1 MKKNPTRPAMSGH
14 PQGQGRPRTA
24 LRAVLLATAL
34 LSAGLVTP
42 ALAAN
47 KARLSTYDHG
57 KPVDYLPC
65 GAYALP
71 TRAAVLMGGGLDV
84 KEAFRWMIERMADCG
99 SGLTGRPGNL
109 LVIRAGGNP
118 AYDSFIYKLGKL
130 AAVQT
135 VVVPTVDAANST
147 ELEGYIRK
155 AGAIWFT
162 GGDQGDYYNFW
173 KGTLLERVLSDH
185 VRTYGIPVGG
195 TSAGMMILSQY
206 AYIAYPSTITS
217 AEALADPFKPDAVTI
232 KRDFWTYGTPFEPL
246 SGTVTD
252 SHFDARDRMGRLL
265 TFLARVIGD
274 GWSSAA
280 TARAIGVDQETAL
293 LMSTTPGSAGAPSVT
308 LRTVANPG
316 VDGAA
321 YLLRAASNSSL
332 VLAPGLPLTFTRVQV
347 RKLPAISAPSTY
359 ELNVDGG
366 QLSSSTGSTY

>member
-1 MKKNPTRPAMSGH
+1 MKKNPRTPGLSGH
-14 PQGQGRPRTA
+14 PTRSG
-24 LRAVLLATAL
+24 VAL
-34 LSAGLVTP
+34 LLSVATLLGGLAAP
-42 ALAAN
+42 ATAAN
-47 KARLSTYDHG
+47 KAKLSTYDHG
-57 KPVDYLPC
+57 KPVSYLPC
-65 GAYALP
+65 GAYPLP
-71 TRAAVLMGGGLDV
+71 RRAAVLMGGGLDV
-84 KEAFRWMIERMADCG
+84 KEAFSWMIDRMADCG
-99 SGLTGRPGNL
+99 SGVTGRPGNL

-135 VVVPTVDAANST
+135 VVVPTLDAANST
-147 ELEGYIRK
+147 ELEGYIRN

-173 KGTLLERVLSDH
+173 KGTLLERVVSDH

-217 AEALADPFKPDAVTI
+217 GEALSDPFKPDSVTI

-246 SGTVTD
+246 AATVTD
-252 SHFDARDRMGRLL
+252 SHFDTRDRMGRLV

-274 GWSSAA
+274 GWSTAA

-293 LMSTTPGSAGAPSVT
+293 LMTSTPGPSGTPSVT

-321 YLLRAASNSSL
+321 YLLKAASNSSF
-332 VLAPGLPLTFTRVQV
+332 VLTPGLPLTFTRVQV
-347 RKLPAISAPSTY
+347 QKLPAISAPSAY
-359 ELNVDGG
+359 ELNVNGG
-366 QLSSSTGSTY
+366 QLSSSTGSIY

>member
-1 MKKNPTRPAMSGH
+1 MKKNPRTPGLSGDSTRSG
-14 PQGQGRPRTA
+14 
-24 LRAVLLATAL
+24 VAL
-34 LSAGLVTP
+34 LLSVATLLGGLAVP
-42 ALAAN
+42 ATAAN
-47 KARLSTYDHG
+47 KVKLSTYDHG
-57 KPVDYLPC
+57 KPVGYLPC
-65 GAYALP
+65 GAYPLP
-71 TRAAVLMGGGLDV
+71 QRAAVLMGGGLDV
-84 KEAFRWMIERMADCG
+84 KEAFSWMIDRMADCG
-99 SGLTGRPGNL
+99 SGVTGRPGNL

-147 ELEGYIRK
+147 ELEGYIRN

-173 KGTLLERVLSDH
+173 KGTLLERVVSDH

-217 AEALADPFKPDAVTI
+217 GEALSDPFKPDSVTV

-246 SGTVTD
+246 SATVTD
-252 SHFDARDRMGRLL
+252 SHFDTRDRMGRLV

-274 GWSSAA
+274 GWSTAS

-293 LMSTTPGSAGAPSVT
+293 LMTSTPGPSGAPSVT

-321 YLLRAASNSSL
+321 YLLKAASNSSF
-332 VLAPGLPLTFTRVQV
+332 VLTPGLPLTFTRVQV
-347 RKLPAISAPSTY
+347 QKLPAISAPSAY
-359 ELNVDGG
+359 ELNVNGG
-366 QLSSSTGSTY
+366 QLSSSTGSIY